1 MDGGGGCVNG
11 GGVHV
16 DDDVVCDHF
25 GLELNLRTC
34 KLPPADALTNDCFL
48 MVFCLFFGANLSPS
62 PSNRTTMLHK
72 LRWLESEVA
81 NFGFFLL
88 KACFGTC
95 RVNHLLRSLA
105 VGHGWSLAEQT
116 SALFRATFD
125 SIFGDSC
132 FDLRWVL
139 ACMLRPKGGDVL
151 DSLAPH
157 SLLQ

>member
-1 MDGGGGCVNG
+1 MDGGGACVNG

-48 MVFCLFFGANLSPS
+48 MVFCLFFLVPICHRRQATEQLCSISCGGSKAKSRS
-62 PSNRTTMLHK
+62 
-72 LRWLESEVA
+72 
-81 NFGFFLL
+81 FFFLL

-95 RVNHLLRSLA
+95 RVNHLLRALA

>member
-1 MDGGGGCVNG
+1 MVAVHVDGGDACVNGGGACVNG

-62 PSNRTTMLHK
+62 PSNRITMLHK

-81 NFGFFLL
+81 KFFFFAEGLL
-88 KACFGTC
+88 WNMPRQSPASFVGGWT
-95 RVNHLLRSLA
+95 RVVS
-105 VGHGWSLAEQT
+105 G
-116 SALFRATFD
+116 
-125 SIFGDSC
+125 
-132 FDLRWVL
+132 
-139 ACMLRPKGGDVL
+139 
-151 DSLAPH
+151 
-157 SLLQ
+157 